1 MLLLILLVLHASIG
15 LIISVGSRA
24 FIMHLL
30 IVRLVVGV
38 FFALCHAALQATRIS
53 GIQTVNG
60 FLLVIFIARSSGTV
74 PT

>member
-1 MLLLILLVLHASIG
+1 MLHATIILVICIG
-15 LIISVGSRA
+15 GRA

-53 GIQTVNG
+53 GIQTVNS
-60 FLLVIFIARSSGTV
+60 FLLVIFISRSAGTV